1 MGLKLL
7 LVTRFGFILAVIGV
21 FSIVISY
28 FTNSDFISGMALLI
42 IGIAIFI
49 VDSSIKPS
57 QRH

>member
-7 LVTRFGFILAVIGV
+7 IVTRFGFILAVIGV

-28 FTNSDFISGMALLI
+28 FTNSDYISGMALLI

-49 VDSSIKPS
+49 IGSSIKPS
-57 QRH
+57 HRH